1 MFRLMILAFCNHNT
15 PKLVRALSDI
25 IKALSDIINF
35 VFKLKVC
42 SKARF
47 SATSIYWT
55 SKGLDKT
62 SLRKNLIEAIIFLI
76 KSCYFTIRN
85 TIFKQDIGIPMS
97 TDPAPF

>member
-15 PKLVRALSDI
+15 PKLVKALSDI

-55 SKGLDKT
+55 SKGPGKT
-62 SLRKNLIEAIIFLI
+62 FFTEKSYSVNYIINQKLLFYYQ
-76 KSCYFTIRN
+76 KYDVQTRYWN
-85 TIFKQDIGIPMS
+85 TYEY
-97 TDPAPF
+97 